1 MYILY
6 MYILTSGFWF
16 CWLGWSDLV
25 NHAKSTTEW
34 PSGYFGYRETLNWT
48 IQYPLIGYWRLHV
61 HVQHFRLHSFLTP
74 WALGASCIMICV
86 SECMRIAQLPLH
98 FSNPHLQPST
108 GRLALLRTSV
118 GCLLLIL
125 RSSKTALA
133 SRTTSVENYMSCNQ
147 GYSHEAERKH
157 QVSYKYDENK
167 SRLEKSLVSRHQF
180 GGVCCL
186 CNSNEPKIRLQS
198 SQEHIRT
205 CNFVDRVR
213 PSSTCSLTI
222 LSFYGSLASAHPP

>member
-1 MYILY
+1 M
-6 MYILTSGFWF
+6 TSGFWF

-34 PSGYFGYRETLNWT
+34 PSGYFGYRETLNRT

-108 GRLALLRTSV
+108 GRLALLRPSV

-147 GYSHEAERKH
+147 GYSHEAENKH
-157 QVSYKYDENK
+157 QVSYKYDEDK
-167 SRLEKSLVSRHQF
+167 SRLDKSLVPRHQF
-180 GGVCCL
+180 GGVYCL

-198 SQEHIRT
+198 SQYKNMQLCQPRSTE
-205 CNFVDRVR
+205 FDRVR
-213 PSSTCSLTI
+213 HVRPWFSLTI

>member
-6 MYILTSGFWF
+6 VYIDFWI
-16 CWLGWSDLV
+16 LV
-25 NHAKSTTEW
+25 LLAWMVWPRKPCKIHDWVAEW
-34 PSGYFGYRETLNWT
+34 ILWVYRETLNRT
-48 IQYPLIGYWRLHV
+48 IQYPLIGYWRL

-86 SECMRIAQLPLH
+86 SECMQIAQLPLH
-98 FSNPHLQPST
+98 SNPHLQPST
-108 GRLALLRTSV
+108 GRLALLRPSV

-133 SRTTSVENYMSCNQ
+133 SRTTSVENYVSCNQ

-167 SRLEKSLVSRHQF
+167 SRLEMFLVSRHQF
-180 GGVCCL
+180 CVVCCL